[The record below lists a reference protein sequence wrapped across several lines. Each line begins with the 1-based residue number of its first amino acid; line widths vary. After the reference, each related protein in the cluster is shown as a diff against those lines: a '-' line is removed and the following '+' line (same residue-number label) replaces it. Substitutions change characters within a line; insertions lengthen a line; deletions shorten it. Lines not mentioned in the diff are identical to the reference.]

1 MKESPGL
8 DTLAHH
14 ALITVASLACAFM
27 ILPAPVNHATV
38 AESMDASP
46 SALASSP
53 DGKTLFVACITSRE
67 IAVLGLDQ
75 NQTCSRIRLPDP
87 PSGLAISR
95 DGSRLFVTCVTSESR
110 IYILDPH
117 RGTILDSIP
126 VGHTAMSP
134 VLSPDETRLY
144 VCNRFNDDIAVIDLP
159 SGKVIKRIPVSREP
173 VAAAITPDGR
183 HLLVANHMHN
193 AVTDGGGVAAVVSVI
208 DTGSLEVCKKIQ
220 LARGSGLLRGI
231 AISPDGKYAAVTHLL
246 ARYYFP
252 TTEVDYGRINSNALS
267 LLDLERMEYLR
278 NVFLD
283 QARRGAANP
292 WAVGWT
298 SDSSKIIV
306 TLAGTHEVCL
316 VDAPV
321 RPQKPVTAG
330 ERIPVPGNGPRA
342 MAIVNNSIYVANYF
356 SDDLAV
362 IDLTARFREADRIE
376 LGPGPAMSSVRRGEM
391 LFNDAT
397 ICHQEWQ
404 SCASC
409 HDADAR
415 MDGLNWDLLN
425 DGMGNP
431 KNAKSLLWAH
441 KTPPAMALG
450 VRKSAEVAVRAGIRH
465 ILFTTQ
471 PEDVAVAI
479 DDYLKSLKPNPSP
492 FLVNGCLS
500 EAACRGQQIFADPAV
515 GCIDCHVPPLFTD
528 LASVDIGTRG
538 HYDRPEDPDP
548 FDTPTL
554 VELWRTAPYLHDGS
568 AITLRDVLVRMNP
581 HDRHGKTSHLTPR
594 QLDDLEAYLL
604 SL

>member
-1 MKESPGL
+1 MKMPPGPG
-8 DTLAHH
+8 TLAHH
-14 ALITVASLACAFM
+14 ALSTVASFACGFM
-27 ILPAPVNHATV
+27 ILPAPANRATP
-38 AESMDASP
+38 AESAYASP
-46 SALASSP
+46 SAIVASP
-53 DGKTLFVACITSRE
+53 EGEHLYVACAAARH
-67 IAVLGLDQ
+67 IAVLDLESMQVDR
-75 NQTCSRIRLPDP
+75 RIHLPGS
-87 PSGLAISR
+87 PSGLVMSPA
-95 DGSRLFVTCVTSESR
+95 GTRLYVTCAAPESCLCVVDPDR
-110 IYILDPH
+110 GAILH
-117 RGTILDSIP
+117 QIA
-126 VGHTAMSP
+126 VGHTAMAP

-144 VCNRFNDDIAVIDLP
+144 VCSRFDHDVAVIDLP
-159 SGKVIKRIPVSREP
+159 TRQVIKRVPVSREP
-173 VAAAITPDGR
+173 VAAALTPDGR

-193 AVTDGGGVAAVVSVI
+193 AATDGGAAAAVVSVI
-208 DTGSLEVCKKIQ
+208 DTTALEVSRKIQ

-231 AISPDGKYAAVTHLL
+231 AISPDGKYAAVTHLV
-246 ARYYFP
+246 ARYYLP

-267 LLDLERMEYLR
+267 LIDLERMEYLR

-292 WAVGWT
+292 WAVDWT
-298 SDSSKIIV
+298 SDGRQIVV

-316 VDAPV
+316 IDAPV

-330 ERIPVPGNGPRA
+330 ERIALPGNGPRA
-342 MAIVNNSIYVANYF
+342 LAIVNSRIYVANYF

-362 IDLTARFREADRIE
+362 VDLSARYREAERIE
-376 LGPGPAMSSVRRGEM
+376 LGPTPAMSSVRRGEM

-441 KTPPAMALG
+441 RTPPAMSLG

-479 DDYLKSLKPNPSP
+479 DDYLKSLEPEPSP
-492 FLVNGCLS
+492 FLVKGRLS
-500 EAACRGQQIFADPAV
+500 EAACRGQRIFADPEV

-528 LASVDIGTRG
+528 LASVDVGTRG

-581 HDRHGKTSHLTPR
+581 HDRHGKTSHLTPQ